1 MTDETTPSD
10 VDPALEADEVEQEPA
25 KSNEQILAEMFAG
38 RWGRGLQRR
47 LRLAEAGY
55 DVAALEAEYRKVI
68 TRT

>member
-1 MTDETTPSD
+1 MADETPPD
-10 VDPALEADEVEQEPA
+10 VEPTLEANEAEQAPA
-25 KSNEQILAEMFAG
+25 KSNEEILSEMFAG

-55 DVAALEAEYRKVI
+55 DVKTLEEEYRKVI